1 MRGSGPS
8 QAPPSTAAE
17 AWGGR
22 RVRNLAPA
30 GSGPAAPL
38 WGLVDVSVT
47 SLRRGAGRRPLWGLV
62 DASVTSLRRGAGRR
76 PASGGLSTRPVTSL
90 RRGAGR
96 RLSLQNQTQVWI
108 PGPTRRVR
116 PLCHLFS
123 SAPSLRAHI
132 PAQVLVPRRPV
143 TLRPRTV
150 RAVRGGL
157 SGRRR
162 VGPTRGGRR
171 GGGVVGGCGSRCGA
185 PTSGHLRGGGP
196 PSRNTNPARGGSGQ
210 SSVRHRV
217 PNLPSSVGGWRG
229 VQCLPSGSA
238 RWFARSV

>member
-1 MRGSGPS
+1 MALRGSGPS

-171 GGGVVGGCGSRCGA
+171 GGGVVGVVAVGA
-185 PTSGHLRGGGP
+185 ARQRLVTSGAG
-196 PSRNTNPARGGSGQ
+196 
-210 SSVRHRV
+210 VR
-217 PNLPSSVGGWRG
+217 PVGT
-229 VQCLPSGSA
+229 
-238 RWFARSV
+238 